1 MFRLSL
7 LVLAM
12 AVTVAFCIPADVDPQ
27 PEEAQETLG
36 TAESAWGGR
45 GWGGWG
51 GRGWGG
57 GWGGRGWGG
66 GWGGRGWGGGYGGRG
81 WGGGWGG
88 GGWGGRGWHYG

>member
-45 GWGGWG
+45 GWGGGWG
-51 GRGWGG
+51 GR

-66 GWGGRGWGGGYGGRG
+66 GYGGRGWGGGYGGRG

>member
-45 GWGGWG
+45 GWG